1 MTKSGFAK
9 QKKDLGSLDS
19 KDAKKAFAQRIRV
32 NTKVTS
38 AMKVTAISETR
49 ASAQVTYRLLRQQQ
63 RDGKWKTL
71 ATDDKSTL
79 KLTLVHEDGDW
90 LVDTAN

>member
-1 MTKSGFAK
+1 M
-9 QKKDLGSLDS
+9 
-19 KDAKKAFAQRIRV
+19 

-38 AMKVTAISETR
+38 EMKVTAVSETR

-79 KLTLVHEDGDW
+79 KLTLVLENGDW